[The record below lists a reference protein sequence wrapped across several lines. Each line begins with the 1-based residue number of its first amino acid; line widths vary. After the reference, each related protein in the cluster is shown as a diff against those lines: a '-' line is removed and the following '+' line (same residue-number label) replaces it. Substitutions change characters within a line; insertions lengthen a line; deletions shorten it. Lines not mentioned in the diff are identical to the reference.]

1 MNLLNTIN
9 QNKPKEFV
17 PSKFQSNIFDFITSV
32 NGGNGICNA
41 VAGSGKT
48 TTIVEG
54 LKLIPKKATALFAAF
69 NKSIVEELKNRVPQE
84 VDVQTLHSIGLMACK
99 VAYGMR
105 IKVDFRKYNNYIK
118 TIARA
123 WELTDDDNPSE
134 YKKKILKL
142 CDLIRQNVCDDK
154 AELMNI
160 AVRNGVLIS
169 DTVDLDRAFELVNI
183 CSNDTRSVDFT
194 DMLYLPVK
202 HNLEMVATYD
212 WVFVDECQDLN
223 RSQQELLKKLV
234 KKEGR
239 WLAVGDSKQAI
250 YGFAGADVES
260 YDRLKKMA
268 NIELPLSV
276 SYRCSKS
283 VVRFAQTIVP
293 DILPFENAPEGQVNH
308 KGKISDIKDGD
319 FVLCRNTAPLVDLCL
334 TFIGKGRKAY
344 IIGSDIGKGL
354 ITMIED
360 TTTSLVDD
368 MYDELAKSEQ
378 ELLESLW
385 QKGYNTED
393 ALDSEVMQRFKE
405 KVSILKVISRA
416 NQYTKTSDMI
426 RKIEEIFH
434 SDESKSGVIFSTIH
448 KAKGLEAE
456 TVHIIEKRL
465 MPNPKATK
473 DWEIEQERNLIYV
486 AYTRAKLNLNFV
498 EDYKFI

>member
-1 MNLLNTIN
+1 MTLLETIN
-9 QNKPKEFV
+9 KNKPKEFV
-17 PSKFQSNIFDFITSV
+17 PSKYQLDIFNFIQDP

-54 LKLIPKKATALFAAF
+54 LKLIPKGNNALFAAF
-69 NKSIVEELKNRVPQE
+69 NKSIVEELKTRVPQT

-118 TIARA
+118 AIARS

-142 CDLIRQNVCDDK
+142 CDLIRQNICTDK
-154 AELMNI
+154 SELMNI

-169 DTVDLDRAFELVNI
+169 DTVDLDRAFEVVNI
-183 CSNDTRSVDFT
+183 CSDDTRSVDFT
-194 DMLYLPVK
+194 DMLYLPIRN
-202 HNLEMVATYD
+202 NLDMVQNYD
-212 WVFVDECQDLN
+212 WVFIDECQDLN
-223 RSQQELLKKLV
+223 RAQQELLKKLV

-260 YDRLKKMA
+260 YDRLKRMA
-268 NIELPLSV
+268 SIELPLSV

-283 VVRFAQTIVP
+283 VVRFAQCIVP
-293 DILPFENAPEGQVNH
+293 DILPSETAPEGQVNL
-308 KGKISDIKDGD
+308 KGKVKDIEDGD

-334 TFIGKGRKAY
+334 TFIGKNRKAY
-344 IIGSDIGKGL
+344 IIGSDIGQGL
-354 ITMIED
+354 IAMIEG
-360 TTTSLVDD
+360 TTRSMVDD
-368 MYDELAKSEQ
+368 MYEELAKDRQ

-385 QKGYNTED
+385 RKGYTTED
-393 ALDSEVMQRFKE
+393 ALDSDVMQRFEE
-405 KVSILKVISRA
+405 KVQILKVISRV
-416 NQYTKTSDMI
+416 NKYERTSEMI
-426 RKIEEIFH
+426 RKIDEIFH
-434 SDESKSGVIFSTIH
+434 SNESSSGVIFSTIH
-448 KAKGLEAE
+448 KAKGLEAN
-456 TVHIIEKRL
+456 TVHIICKEL
-465 MPNPKATK
+465 MPNAKAKK
-473 DWEIEQERNLIYV
+473 DWEIEQERNLMYV